1 MADEAEPQQ
10 EPSQE
15 ELMEQLEAEF
25 RKLEVSDVLM
35 QTVFTIS
42 SLGYRSLG
50 EETRDLDQAKL
61 AIDSLAALVPL
72 LRGAVP
78 EEVSRDLE
86 QMVANMKLAYAKTAA
101 G

>member
-78 EEVSRDLE
+78 EEASRDLE

>member
-1 MADEAEPQQ
+1 LADEAEPQK
-10 EPSQE
+10 EPSEE
-15 ELMEQLEAEF
+15 ELMEQLEAEL

-35 QTVFTIS
+35 QTVFTVS

-72 LRGAVP
+72 LEGGVP
-78 EEVSRDLE
+78 EDVLRDLE
-86 QMVANMKLAYAKTAA
+86 QTVANMKLAYAKAA
-101 G
+101 TG